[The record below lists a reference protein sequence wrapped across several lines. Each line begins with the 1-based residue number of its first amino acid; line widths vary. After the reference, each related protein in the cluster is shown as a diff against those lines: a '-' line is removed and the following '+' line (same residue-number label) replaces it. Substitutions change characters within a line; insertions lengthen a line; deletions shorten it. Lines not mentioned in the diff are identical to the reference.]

1 MDNGAQTHLHS
12 VTRMTSSTTSTNIK
26 TWRVATGKHSS
37 TCMQVSQH
45 PCVHERCRDFY
56 EKQRAGTAPAD
67 SSLGGGEMDRR
78 DTCLKGDEL
87 YKCRT
92 MFGRNVTCIT
102 GLTDQGNQKKTRPGV
117 PATSSESSVALCA
130 VNKVHGWPCLHSHLL
145 IHKSHCNIQTKCI
158 QLLGQVTA
166 APAWQDILI

>member
-1 MDNGAQTHLHS
+1 MYASLSTPMSMNAAETS
-12 VTRMTSSTTSTNIK
+12 TRSRGRGRRPPTPRWAAGRWTGGTRASRWTSSTS
-26 TWRVATGKHSS
+26 AG
-37 TCMQVSQH
+37 
-45 PCVHERCRDFY
+45 PCS
-56 EKQRAGTAPAD
+56 AGTSPA
-67 SSLGGGEMDRR
+67 SPASP
-78 DTCLKGDEL
+78 TKVI
-87 YKCRT
+87 K
-92 MFGRNVTCIT
+92 
-102 GLTDQGNQKKTRPGV
+102 KKTRPGV

>member
-12 VTRMTSSTTSTNIK
+12 VTRTTSSTTSTNIK

-37 TCMQVSQH
+37 TCMQVSQPTPMSMNAAETSTRSRGRGRRPPTPRWAAGRWTGGTRASRWTSSTSAG
-45 PCVHERCRDFY
+45 PCS
-56 EKQRAGTAPAD
+56 AGTSPASPASPTKVIKKRHDQVCRQLHSKVLLHCAPD
-67 SSLGGGEMDRR
+67 
-78 DTCLKGDEL
+78 
-87 YKCRT
+87 
-92 MFGRNVTCIT
+92 
-102 GLTDQGNQKKTRPGV
+102 
-117 PATSSESSVALCA
+117 
-130 VNKVHGWPCLHSHLL
+130 VHGWPCLHSHLL